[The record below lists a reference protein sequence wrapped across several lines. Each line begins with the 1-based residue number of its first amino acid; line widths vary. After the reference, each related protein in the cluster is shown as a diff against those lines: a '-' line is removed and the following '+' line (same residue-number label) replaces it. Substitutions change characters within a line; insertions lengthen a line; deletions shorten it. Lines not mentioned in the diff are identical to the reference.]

1 MTRVQ
6 QIFTSLILISI
17 FFAAHLMTSGGAA
30 VCRGA

>member
-1 MTRVQ
+1 
-6 QIFTSLILISI
+6 LILISI